1 MFVKHGNQLIF
12 VFNNICQDII
22 WIQDSSICVFQ
33 VMNLHPVSRILLPG
47 LQVPLQ
53 RLLGELADAQLAL
66 LAGHHD
72 ARPAEA
78 HGHFHPEQVSLAL
91 RAQPPTLGGRPEPAG
106 LETRGV
112 SARRPLRAEGSRQRP
127 FHARAGGNRG
137 GGGSA
142 KGYLLGGRGPGTRRL
157 RGRLLLL
164 LCRCCSCS
172 GPARAVALRPPK

>member
-1 MFVKHGNQLIF
+1 MFVKHSNQLIF

-78 HGHFHPEQVSLAL
+78 HGHFHPEQVSLAP
-91 RAQPPTLGGRPEPAG
+91 RAQPPTLGGRPARAG

-112 SARRPLRAEGSRQRP
+112 SARRPLRAEGWRQRP
-127 FHARAGGNRG
+127 FLARG

-142 KGYLLGGRGPGTRRL
+142 KGYLRGGRGPGTQRL
-157 RGRLLLL
+157 RGRLLL

-172 GPARAVALRPPK
+172 GPARAVARRPPK